1 MSAFSKVANLEVK
14 PGLSERG
21 KHFSD
26 SDLTVAC
33 FSRLE
38 ILEKLLGS
46 HNIRTEGPFTFE
58 LLESIIKQPYKL

>member
-1 MSAFSKVANLEVK
+1 MSALSKVANLEVK
-14 PGLSERG
+14 PSLSERG

-33 FSRLE
+33 FSRLK

-46 HNIRTEGPFTFE
+46 HNIRTGVPFSFEELGP
-58 LLESIIKQPYKL
+58 L